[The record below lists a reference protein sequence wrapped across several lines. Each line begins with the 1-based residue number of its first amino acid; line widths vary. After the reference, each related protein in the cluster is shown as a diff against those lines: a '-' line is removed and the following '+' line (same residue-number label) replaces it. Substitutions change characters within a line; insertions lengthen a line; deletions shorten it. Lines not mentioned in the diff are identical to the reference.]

1 MEIQHSVT
9 GEFRSSA
16 LTDERVAQLMLNET
30 KGSCSIRN
38 WLEKQTIWAAVIEM
52 GSVTASHVQTG
63 DNPIN
68 VKFPLCCI

>member
-1 MEIQHSVT
+1 MEIQRSVT

-52 GSVTASHVQTG
+52 GSAALQ
-63 DNPIN
+63 
-68 VKFPLCCI
+68 